1 MLRRFFEVFLF
12 EDIPAADRRPDEV
25 YFDEVDRC
33 SVYVGL
39 LGNEYGSEGADGISP
54 TEREF
59 DRATSAGKKRLVF
72 IKGPDD
78 GARKPKM
85 LKLVDKACSQLIRRR
100 FGSVPELLAEVYASL
115 VEYLEQEGLLRTAP
129 FDGAVCRGATIA
141 DLSKA
146 KLDEFLGRAQARRA
160 YSVGPGT
167 PMIDALAHLNLLD
180 EGNPSHAAVLLF
192 GNDPQRWM
200 VTSGINCLH
209 FHGTEV
215 LKPIP
220 SYQVYGGTAFALIDQ
235 AVDFVMS
242 KIDRAVGTRAESN
255 QAPVTYEMPRE
266 AIAEAIVNAVAHRD
280 YTSNASV
287 QLMLF
292 SNRLEVWNPG
302 ELPPSLTPAGLR
314 KLHAS
319 VPHNPLVAGPL
330 FLAGYAEKAG
340 TGTLDMIALSRDA
353 GLKAPEFRQDGGS
366 FVQTLWRPAAQA
378 TAQARATGTTQDKAL
393 SAELLWKVA
402 EALGIPTAQAAKVL
416 SAADAEP
423 GKTRDELQTAADI
436 AHREH
441 FRKAYLEPLVAAGW
455 LERTL
460 PDKPT
465 SPNQKYRLTAKGRA
479 WLELGSAHR

>member
-1 MLRRFFEVFLF
+1 LLRRFFEVFLF

-255 QAPVTYEMPRE
+255 QA
-266 AIAEAIVNAVAHRD
+266 
-280 YTSNASV
+280 
-287 QLMLF
+287 
-292 SNRLEVWNPG
+292 
-302 ELPPSLTPAGLR
+302 
-314 KLHAS
+314 
-319 VPHNPLVAGPL
+319 
-330 FLAGYAEKAG
+330 
-340 TGTLDMIALSRDA
+340 
-353 GLKAPEFRQDGGS
+353 
-366 FVQTLWRPAAQA
+366 QA

-402 EALGIPTAQAAKVL
+402 EALGIPTAQATAQAAKVL